1 MLQEVTCNPLY
12 IHLLQIILITYEG
25 RFYICHENEQA
36 SMDVFFDAADFYK
49 SNYEKAVHYAQ
60 KYIFNV
66 DEACDVVSD
75 SFVRLLELSDRLDPK
90 QNIRAL
96 FYSII
101 HNKCMDSLRRLQ
113 CYTRMELR
121 LKQRADGFADD
132 EFEAMC
138 QKELFRIIGKA
149 ISEMPRLQQRV
160 FCEIRMNGMNYKE
173 VADMEGIKKRKVEYQ
188 LKLATEKLR
197 KHVEYMY
204 G

>member
-1 MLQEVTCNPLY
+1 
-12 IHLLQIILITYEG
+12 
-25 RFYICHENEQA
+25 
-36 SMDVFFDAADFYK
+36 MDIVFDVAEFYK
-49 SNYEKAVHYAQ
+49 SNYWKAVHYAQ
-60 KYIFNV
+60 KYISNV

-75 SFVRLLELSDRLDPK
+75 SFVRLLELSDRLEPK

-113 CYTRMELR
+113 CYTRVELR
-121 LKQRADGFADD
+121 LKQRADYIADD
-132 EFEAMC
+132 EFEALC
-138 QKELFRIIGKA
+138 QKEMFRIIGKA
-149 ISEMPRLQQRV
+149 ISEMPEEQQRI

-173 VADMEGIKKRKVEYQ
+173 VAEMEGIKKRRVEYQ
-188 LKLATEKLR
+188 LKLATEKVR